1 MYAFSY
7 ERPTSVADAVQ
18 ALKNNEDAQLLA
30 GGQTFIPTLKQRL
43 AQPDTLIDL
52 NRIEDLRFI
61 REEGDAVVIGAMSRH
76 GEIADSDVV
85 KSRIPGL
92 VVMAGQIGDPA
103 VRNRGT
109 IGGSIANNDPSA
121 CYPAALLAYGA
132 TVHTDRRQIPAE
144 EFFLDMFETALEPD
158 EIVTAVSIPV
168 PEASYYSKFA
178 NPASRYAIVGVM
190 VAKTKDGVRVGV
202 TGAKTC
208 AYRATEIEDA
218 LNANFSPTALDGL
231 TIDATDMNGDI
242 HASPAYR
249 AHLIKIMAKRAVEQL
264 V

>member
-7 ERPTSVADAVQ
+7 ERPTSVADAVS
-18 ALKNNEDAQLLA
+18 ALKASEDAKLLA

-43 AQPDTLIDL
+43 AQPDALIDL
-52 NRIEDLRFI
+52 NTIAELRFI
-61 REEGDAVVIGAMSRH
+61 REEGDNVVIGAMSRH
-76 GEIADSDVV
+76 GEIAGSEIVQR
-85 KSRIPGL
+85 RIPGL
-92 VVMAGQIGDPA
+92 VVLAGQIGDPA

-144 EFFLDMFETALEPD
+144 DFFIDMFETALEPD

-168 PEASYYSKFA
+168 PDASYYSKFA

-208 AYRATEIEDA
+208 AYRATELEQA
-218 LNANFSPTALDGL
+218 LSGNFAPSALDGI
-231 TIDATDMNGDI
+231 TVDAADMNADI
-242 HASPAYR
+242 HASAAYR
-249 AHLIKIMAKRAVEQL
+249 AHLVKVMAKRSVERL